1 MVDTAPLFA
10 PLQVGPKTFRNRI
23 VMPPM
28 VVMRGITTPTGIGWY
43 SRRALGG
50 VGLVIVEAT
59 GVTGFGAAYTAENL
73 RPLVDE
79 IHAGGALAAIQLFP
93 GTFGQNKARPPADLT
108 LQEIDG
114 LVEQYRIAAEI
125 CGQAGFDGVEPHGAH
140 GFLLNRFFSPT
151 QNQRTDL
158 YGGDLA
164 GRARLGLRIVE
175 TIRPI
180 ASEGGML
187 LLYRH
192 TPVGPGYDIAESLF
206 LAQALVDAGV
216 DILDISPASHAAP
229 GDRAAPFMQ
238 LGVPVIAVNELDRV
252 ERAIEALR
260 EERATLVAVGR
271 GLIADP
277 DWPQKVRDG
286 RLGEIVT
293 CMRCDD
299 CHTDL
304 DNRVPVRCSEWD

>member
-10 PLQVGPKTFRNRI
+10 PLQVGPKIFRNRTVI
-23 VMPPM
+23 PPM
-28 VVMRGITTPTGIGWY
+28 VVMRGITTPEGIEWY
-43 SRRALGG
+43 GRRALGG

-59 GVTGFGAAYTAENL
+59 GVTGFGIAYTAENL
-73 RPLVDE
+73 RPLVDT
-79 IHAGGALAAIQLFP
+79 IHAGG
-93 GTFGQNKARPPADLT
+93 
-108 LQEIDG
+108 
-114 LVEQYRIAAEI
+114 YRIAAEI
-125 CGQAGFDGVEPHGAH
+125 CAQAEFDGVEPHGAH
-140 GFLLNRFFSPT
+140 GFLLNRFFSPA

-175 TIRPI
+175 TIRPMI
-180 ASEGGML
+180 SEAGML

-192 TPVGPGYDIAESLF
+192 TPVGPGYDITDSLF

-216 DILDISPASHAAP
+216 DILDISPASHAVP

-252 ERAIEALR
+252 ERAVEVLR
-260 EERATLVAVGR
+260 ENRATLAAVGR

-286 RLGEIVT
+286 RLDEIVT

-304 DNRVPVRCSEWD
+304 DNRVTVRCSEWD